1 MSTERPEFRPIE
13 STPPAKRAWPFVVGG
28 AVLVAVLLFAVRRDV
43 AAGAVRAASLT
54 DTALKADVAKGAAAP
69 AQPQAAAPVAE
80 APRAAE
86 PVRAEPAAPV
96 AQRTKSPEGPNVLGT
111 AVAGAKNIA
120 MVAKAE
126 LEREIARSHNAQKE
140 VAAYRKQIED
150 LNKQLADARA
160 QIVAL
165 QRTKAPPP
173 PSDQEQIL
181 QMLAPFLRSS
191 NDARN

>member
-54 DTALKADVAKGAAAP
+54 DTAVKADVARVAAAP
-69 AQPQAAAPVAE
+69 VQPQAAAPVAE
-80 APRAAE
+80 TPRAAE
-86 PVRAEPAAPV
+86 PVHAEPAAPV
-96 AQRTKSPEGPNVLGT
+96 ATRAKSPEGPNVLGT
-111 AVAGAKNIA
+111 AVASVKNIA

-126 LEREIARSHNAQKE
+126 LDREIARSHNAQKE
-140 VAAYRKQIED
+140 AAAYRKQIED

-160 QIVAL
+160 QIAAL
-165 QRTKAPPP
+165 QRTKAPAP

-181 QMLAPFLRSS
+181 QMLAPVLRSS

>member
-13 STPPAKRAWPFVVGG
+13 STPKAKRAWPFVVGG
-28 AVLVAVLLFAVRRDV
+28 AVIVAVLLFAVRRDV

-54 DTALKADVAKGAAAP
+54 DTAVKADVAKVAAAP
-69 AQPQAAAPVAE
+69 AQPQTAAPVAE

-86 PVRAEPAAPV
+86 PAPAPV
-96 AQRTKSPEGPNVLGT
+96 ATRTKSPEGPNVLGT

-126 LEREIARSHNAQKE
+126 LEREISRTRNAQKE
-140 VAAYRKQIED
+140 SAAYRKQIED

-160 QIVAL
+160 QIAAL

-181 QMLAPFLRSS
+181 QMLAPVLRSS
-191 NDARN
+191 NDSRN